1 VAKYALVQ
9 AGFGAPER
17 QSRWKIGFRLILA
30 IPIDIWLFVLS
41 VWGFFLI
48 IIGWFCALVL
58 GRLPFA
64 IAQYLSNLIV
74 RQTRANSYAFLMND
88 AYPPFSAK
96 ADFGVNV
103 MIPITKVRRWAV
115 LFRYILL
122 VPAGLVQGVVTVG
135 LSICSIFI
143 WLIVLVKGEMPLSL
157 FGAIAAVL
165 RFQARTSAYAL
176 MLTGKY
182 PGELFGEK
190 ALETEQPP
198 QMSADAT
205 SPELSMPPAA
215 ESAAP
220 ASPVAAET
228 SDDAVTAA
236 IPEGV
241 PEVESSLA
249 PGAPTGTPTI
259 FSSDESTMNSEP
271 PRTARLVLSRASKRI
286 LVVFIT
292 VGVLGYAAY
301 GVIDVKLLHN
311 AGSLTALESANN
323 VVVGELNAATTQSA
337 SCTLGQNACL
347 QQYYRAAAND
357 FLGFEQ
363 MVSLI
368 SFPASAHADAVRLL
382 NSTAAF
388 YTQLNLM
395 SANGNTI
402 TPAQTSQ
409 LHTLGTAFDTD
420 YAQLVT
426 DLSPSI

>member
-1 VAKYALVQ
+1 MNDGYRGPSVGDSPVSGYVRSSLRGKRGQLRTFVQ

-30 IPIDIWLFVLS
+30 IPIDLWLFVLS
-41 VWGFFLI
+41 VWGFILI
-48 IIGWFCALVL
+48 IVGWFCALVL

-122 VPAGLVQGVVTVG
+122 LPAGLVQGVVTVG

-190 ALETEQPP
+190 SLETEEP
-198 QMSADAT
+198 SDA
-205 SPELSMPPAA
+205 S
-215 ESAAP
+215 
-220 ASPVAAET
+220 
-228 SDDAVTAA
+228 
-236 IPEGV
+236 GV
-241 PEVESSLA
+241 RCFA
-249 PGAPTGTPTI
+249 GT
-259 FSSDESTMNSEP
+259 
-271 PRTARLVLSRASKRI
+271 
-286 LVVFIT
+286 
-292 VGVLGYAAY
+292 
-301 GVIDVKLLHN
+301 
-311 AGSLTALESANN
+311 
-323 VVVGELNAATTQSA
+323 LNAA
-337 SCTLGQNACL
+337 SC
-347 QQYYRAAAND
+347 
-357 FLGFEQ
+357 
-363 MVSLI
+363 
-368 SFPASAHADAVRLL
+368 RLRRTS
-382 NSTAAF
+382 STHRRR
-388 YTQLNLM
+388 NLR
-395 SANGNTI
+395 
-402 TPAQTSQ
+402 
-409 LHTLGTAFDTD
+409 
-420 YAQLVT
+420 
-426 DLSPSI
+426 